1 MCWQTV
7 NDPRIR
13 EKHKYKG
20 ENIMKNFLNGL
31 GAAVDAAQALK
42 EEDMKK
48 NSFFNGVAAAMNA
61 AKITEQANGFV
72 EGMITELAYANGKH
86 PGWPADDAVHASAI
100 LNEEAGK
107 LTQAS
112 IDHTYGYFP
121 TGGTTARM
129 KQKAL
134 RVAAMALRFYASIPE
149 YKQLKA

>member
-1 MCWQTV
+1 
-7 NDPRIR
+7 
-13 EKHKYKG
+13 
-20 ENIMKNFLNGL
+20 MKDFLNGL
-31 GAAVDAAQALK
+31 SAAAGAAQALK

-48 NSFFNGVAAAMNA
+48 HSFFNGVAAAMNS
-61 AKITEQANGFV
+61 AKVMEQANGFA
-72 EGMITELAYANGKH
+72 EGMVTELAYANGKH

-112 IDHTYGYFP
+112 IDYTYGHFP
-121 TGGTTARM
+121 AGETAARM